1 MKNEIFLIDAD
12 FVRNNSNVS
21 NNIQDKFLLAAIRE
35 TQDMD
40 FQTLTGQKLYE
51 KLKNLVYQH
60 AVEKS
65 EWSENDIYKQILEIA
80 KYYLVY
86 NVLARTVVISSIKLD
101 NIGANMN
108 NDEHVQNLSMN
119 EVFKM
124 EAYYKNK
131 ADFYGKR
138 LQDFLHE
145 NFNKI
150 PELKGNSEF
159 EIQPNI
165 NNIGSNSGF
174 WLGGARGKSGG
185 GRVSLKDK
193 H

>member
-65 EWSENDIYKQILEIA
+65 EWPENDIYKQILEIA

-165 NNIGSNSGF
+165 NNIGSNSVF
-174 WLGGARGKSGG
+174 WLGGARGKSGS

>member
-65 EWSENDIYKQILEIA
+65 EWPENDIYKQILEIA

-145 NFNKI
+145 KSDKI
-150 PELKGNSEF
+150 PELKGNSEY

-174 WLGGARGKSGG
+174 WLGGARGK
-185 GRVSLKDK
+185 VSLKNK

>member
-65 EWSENDIYKQILEIA
+65 EWPENDIYKQILEIA

-174 WLGGARGKSGG
+174 WLGGARGKSGR

>member
-65 EWSENDIYKQILEIA
+65 EWPENDIYKQILEIA

-145 NFNKI
+145 KFDKI

-174 WLGGARGKSGG
+174 WLGGARGKSGRG
-185 GRVSLKDK
+185 KVSLKDK

>member
-159 EIQPNI
+159 EIQPNL

-174 WLGGARGKSGG
+174 WLGGARGKSCR
-185 GRVSLKDK
+185 GRISLKDK

>member
-60 AVEKS
+60 VVEKS
-65 EWSENDIYKQILEIA
+65 EWSDNDIYKQILEIA

-174 WLGGARGKSGG
+174 WLGGARGKSGR
-185 GRVSLKDK
+185 GRVSSKDK

>member
-65 EWSENDIYKQILEIA
+65 EWPENDIYKQILEIA

-174 WLGGARGKSGG
+174 WLGGARGKYCR

>member
-65 EWSENDIYKQILEIA
+65 EWSDNDIYKQILEIA

-174 WLGGARGKSGG
+174 WLGGARGKSV
-185 GRVSLKDK
+185 R
-193 H
+193 